1 MHVDM
6 VDHNPLLHFYLAP
19 SVSLLD
25 AIEVQQD
32 SRVTFC
38 GRVKEVSEILTYKN
52 RDGAEKRY
60 RRVVVGRV
68 SALVAVR
75 SYQVR
80 DTNLKIDASYMFS
93 SVSILIN

>member
-38 GRVKEVSEILTYKN
+38 DGVKEVSEILTNKN

-60 RRVVVGRV
+60 RRVVVGRGPQSRCQLHV
-68 SALVAVR
+68 QQCK
-75 SYQVR
+75 YF
-80 DTNLKIDASYMFS
+80 DK
-93 SVSILIN
+93 LIGDPLHHMVI